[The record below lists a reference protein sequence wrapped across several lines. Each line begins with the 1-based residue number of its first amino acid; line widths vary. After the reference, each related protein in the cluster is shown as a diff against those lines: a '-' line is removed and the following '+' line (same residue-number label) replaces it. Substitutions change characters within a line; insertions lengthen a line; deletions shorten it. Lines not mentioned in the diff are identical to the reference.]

1 MRPGSFFWEGL
12 LWLEH
17 VLYCRKKRRRLE
29 VTDFTIIAS
38 NCIGTIMYH
47 DLGLEFRTP
56 TVNLTIGMR
65 DLVKMAG
72 RLRWYMEQELVEYAP
87 PGEELPCPAGLLGDV
102 RVNFVH
108 YASFAEGKEK
118 WEERRRR
125 INWERIVLVGAE
137 RGDCDY
143 ETLRAFDRLP
153 WPNKVVF
160 THVDYPEFPSAFH
173 ITGFEEQPELGMVLA
188 WRPQRLRR
196 RYMDEFDYVSFLNG
210 TVRTT
215 GLEGAE
221 RDESAGGA
229 LP

>member
-1 MRPGSFFWEGL
+1 MRPGSFFWERL

-72 RLRWYMEQELVEYAP
+72 RLRWYMEQELVECTS
-87 PGEELPCPAGLLGDV
+87 EENCPAGLLGDI

-125 INWERIVLVGAE
+125 INWDRIVLVGADRDE
-137 RGDCDY
+137 YDY

-153 WPNKVVF
+153 WPNKLLF
-160 THVDYPEFPSAFH
+160 THKDYPEFPSAVY
-173 ITGFEEQPELGMVLA
+173 ITGFEEKPTLGNILS

-210 TVRTT
+210 TVRTA
-215 GLEGAE
+215 GLEGAGA
-221 RDESAGGA
+221 DESAGDP